1 MSQSWLSALLVF
13 LGGGTGA
20 VLRHV
25 VNASVTRGFGSGL
38 PWGIFTIN
46 VTGSICMGLVTGW
59 LAFKSGPFWTQNV
72 RLLLTTGVLGGY
84 TTFSAFSLDAALLWQ
99 RGEPGMAL
107 LYVAGSVGFS
117 IFGLFLGLAL
127 MRTFA

>member
-72 RLLLTTGVLGGY
+72 RLLLATGVLGGY
-84 TTFSAFSLDAALLWQ
+84 TTFSAFSLDAVALWE
-99 RGEPGMAL
+99 RGERSPGLKSA
-107 LYVAGSVGFS
+107 
-117 IFGLFLGLAL
+117 
-127 MRTFA
+127 